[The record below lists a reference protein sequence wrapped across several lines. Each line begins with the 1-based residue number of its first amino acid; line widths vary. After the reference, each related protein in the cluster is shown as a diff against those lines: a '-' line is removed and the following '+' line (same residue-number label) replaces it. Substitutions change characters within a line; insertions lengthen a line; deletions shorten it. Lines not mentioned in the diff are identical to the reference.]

1 MARAAARL
9 AGRRVE
15 ETAVSSAAG
24 QARRALG
31 RWEAGLVLLAVVVV
45 LAGQWYT
52 GGLMLSS
59 YNLETAAANS
69 TVMAC
74 LALGVAPVIIAGDI
88 DISIAATL
96 SLTGVFMA
104 RIWEAGVNIW
114 LAALLAVV
122 LGSFLGLVNGL
133 VVVLLDLP
141 SLAVTLG
148 TLGAYTG
155 ASFLILQGNAITGFP
170 SSLTAVGTRNVPGTP
185 VPVAVAIVVGLAL
198 ALSAVVHGT
207 RFGKSLFAIGGNRR
221 AALFSGI
228 AVSRV
233 RLSAFVL
240 AGVFSAV
247 AAVLYLGDYNT
258 AQATIASDQL
268 LPAITAV
275 ILGGVSAYGGTG
287 TIPGVV
293 LAIALLTLLQEA
305 LGLHQLSGEAQTMAV
320 GALLVVTIGSRT
332 AIRTA
337 TRFRHRARA
346 RAAKATSNILG
357 QVDGLA
363 PVGTERR

>member
-1 MARAAARL
+1 M
-9 AGRRVE
+9 GTP
-15 ETAVSSAAG
+15 ETAHQVWGWKRLQVKVDPTSRFTG
-24 QARRALG
+24 ARRALG
-31 RWEAGLVLLAVVVV
+31 RWEAGLVVLGLLIVG
-45 LAGQWYT
+45 LGQWYT

-59 YNLETAAANS
+59 YNLETTAANS

-74 LALGVAPVIIAGDI
+74 LALGVAPVIISGDI
-88 DISIAATL
+88 DISIAASL

-104 RIWEAGVNIW
+104 RIWQAGVDIW
-114 LAALLAVV
+114 VAALLAVV
-122 LGSFLGLVNGL
+122 LGALLGLINGV

-155 ASFLILQGNAITGFP
+155 ASFLVLQGNAVTGFP
-170 SSLTAVGTRNVPGTP
+170 GSLITLGTSNIPGSP
-185 VPVAVAIVVGLAL
+185 VPISVAVVLAL
-198 ALSAVVHGT
+198 AVGLGLVVHGT
-207 RFGKSLFAIGGNRR
+207 GFGKSLFAIGGNRK

-228 AVSRV
+228 AVDRV
-233 RLSAFVL
+233 RITGFVI
-240 AGVFSAV
+240 AGGFAAI
-247 AAVLYLGDYNT
+247 AAVLYLADYNT

-287 TIPGVV
+287 TVPGVV
-293 LAIALLTLLQEA
+293 LAVALLTLLQEA

-332 AIRTA
+332 LI
-337 TRFRHRARA
+337 
-346 RAAKATSNILG
+346 RAAGELRRRADLRGITTVSPTSAG
-357 QVDGLA
+357 GV
-363 PVGTERR
+363 V